1 VLILKIDKVLCFD
14 ALSQVFILKDL
25 GVCAF
30 WARFLM
36 TAAAPAG
43 QISPQKAKTPAGSR
57 RCGISHVLIYAGGI
71 ILSRKIAE
79 NYKD

>member
-1 VLILKIDKVLCFD
+1 
-14 ALSQVFILKDL
+14 
-25 GVCAF
+25 
-30 WARFLM
+30 M

-57 RCGISHVLIYAGGI
+57 RCGISHALIYAGGI

-79 NYKD
+79 IAEKF